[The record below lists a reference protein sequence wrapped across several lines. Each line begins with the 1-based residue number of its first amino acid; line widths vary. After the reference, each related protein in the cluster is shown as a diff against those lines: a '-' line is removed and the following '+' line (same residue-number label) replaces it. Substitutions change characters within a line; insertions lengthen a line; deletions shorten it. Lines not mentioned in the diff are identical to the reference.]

1 LDLLENF
8 WVENEFL
15 NLKTERIGLF
25 ERHFKWTL
33 CVINFHI
40 KHKHFLNLQLYHQMS
55 STQKNTL
62 QRFVL
67 RTINGGTLNLELTTV
82 LRESKE
88 MKREMH
94 KRFQLLLKYFVF
106 LSHFFS
112 LSSSTF
118 LSCFIFCINVCVLL
132 YVSLPFFS
140 IITLQTFTSPMVQP
154 IFICLPNKLCLL

>member
-1 LDLLENF
+1 MF
-8 WVENEFL
+8 
-15 NLKTERIGLF
+15 
-25 ERHFKWTL
+25 
-33 CVINFHI
+33 
-40 KHKHFLNLQLYHQMS
+40 

-67 RTINGGTLNLELTTV
+67 RTINGGTYNLELTYV

-106 LSHFFS
+106 LSHFLS
-112 LSSSTF
+112 LSVSTF
-118 LSCFIFCINVCVLL
+118 LSCFIFFSFCINVCVLL

-140 IITLQTFTSPMVQP
+140 ILSLSKLSRLPWFNRSSSVCLTSSAC
-154 IFICLPNKLCLL
+154 FSLGGKLRLKK